1 VVRGEKL
8 GALRRCRDRTDRG
21 VHRGGANGSMVV
33 LVLTRE
39 RVGMAFIVG
48 REAVTVFLARHGE

>member
-1 VVRGEKL
+1 
-8 GALRRCRDRTDRG
+8 
-21 VHRGGANGSMVV
+21 MVV

-48 REAVTVFLARHGE
+48 REAVTVFLARQGE